1 MRKLLAAVACVVA
14 VAAQAQVPAG
24 IPTMLMPNPLG
35 IVLTVGQWL
44 LQSGKPAIYY
54 IEVAGDGAT
63 PEEAR
68 MNGFRLA
75 VEQAIGSLIASE
87 TVVQNGRIQ
96 RDEIISY
103 AAGYVD
109 RFEIVSTRS
118 TDRGVRVTMKV
129 WVGRSA
135 LANRL
140 LAQSQTA
147 GEIQGERA
155 AVAVATLQQERAT
168 GDRLLAT
175 VLNDFPRRSFVVTT
189 DPSSVQFDSNRRGV
203 VQIPFEI
210 RWDSNYLSSL
220 WEALKQTAQGHG
232 SATVTVVYKPEA
244 NWLRYEGGN
253 AVFADEVKPDMV
265 WQRLVQTEPRLLV
278 DILDSYGRSLQ
289 KQCFLI
295 PELDQYYQ
303 YSQPKNYM
311 VRSVNRGIRIDGA
324 ITSKGLAQMP
334 MGPSTN
340 RAQQAQLTVVL
351 QQDCPKN

>member
-1 MRKLLAAVACVVA
+1 VRKLLAILACA
-14 VAAQAQVPAG
+14 LAISAQAQVPT
-24 IPTMLMPNPLG
+24 ILMPNPLG
-35 IVLTVGQWL
+35 IILTVGQWL
-44 LQSGKPAIYY
+44 LQSGKPTIYY

-87 TVVQNGRIQ
+87 TVVQNNRIQ

-109 RFEIVSTRS
+109 RFEIVGTQE
-118 TDRGVRVTMKV
+118 TNHGVRVIMKV
-129 WVGRSA
+129 WVGRSS
-135 LANRL
+135 LSNRL
-140 LAQSQTA
+140 LAQSQTL
-147 GEIQGERA
+147 GEIQGDRV

-175 VLNDFPRRSFVVTT
+175 VLNDFPRRSFVITT

-203 VQIPFEI
+203 VQIPFELK
-210 RWDSNYLSSL
+210 WDSNYLSSL
-220 WEALKQTAQGHG
+220 WEALAQTAQGHG
-232 SATVTVVYKPEA
+232 STTVTVVYKPEG

-253 AVFADEVKPDMV
+253 AVFADDVKPAMV
-265 WQRLVQTEPRLLV
+265 WQRLARSEPRLLV

-311 VRSVNRGIRIDGA
+311 VKSVNRGIKIDGA

-334 MGPSTN
+334 MGPNTN

>member
-1 MRKLLAAVACVVA
+1 LALS
-14 VAAQAQVPAG
+14 AQAQVP
-24 IPTMLMPNPLG
+24 PVLMPNPLG

-44 LQSGKPAIYY
+44 FQTGKPTIYY
-54 IEVAGDGAT
+54 IEVAGVGAT

-68 MNGFRLA
+68 INGFRLA
-75 VEQAIGSLIASE
+75 VEQAIGSLVASE

-109 RFEIVSTRS
+109 RFDIVGTQSTAQ
-118 TDRGVRVTMKV
+118 GLRVNMRV

-140 LAQSQTA
+140 LALSQTA
-147 GEIQGERA
+147 GEIQGDRA
-155 AVAVATLQQERAT
+155 ATAVATLQQERAT

-175 VLNDFPRRSFVVTT
+175 VLNDFPKRSFVVTT
-189 DPSSVQFDSNRRGV
+189 DPTSVRFNSDRRGV
-203 VQIPFEI
+203 VQIPYELK
-210 RWDSNYLSSL
+210 WDSNYLSSL
-220 WEALKQTAQGHG
+220 WEALKQTSQGQG
-232 SATVTVVYKPEA
+232 STAVTVVYKPEG
-244 NWLRYEGGN
+244 NWFRSEGGN
-253 AVFADEVKPDMV
+253 AVFADDIKPAMV
-265 WQRLVQTEPRLLV
+265 WSRLAQSEPRLLV
-278 DILDSYGRSLQ
+278 DILDGRGRSLQ

-311 VRSVNRGIRIDGA
+311 VRSANRGIRIDGA
-324 ITSKGLAQMP
+324 VVSKGVAQIP
-334 MGPSTN
+334 MGTSTN
-340 RAQQAQLTVVL
+340 RAQQAQVDVVL